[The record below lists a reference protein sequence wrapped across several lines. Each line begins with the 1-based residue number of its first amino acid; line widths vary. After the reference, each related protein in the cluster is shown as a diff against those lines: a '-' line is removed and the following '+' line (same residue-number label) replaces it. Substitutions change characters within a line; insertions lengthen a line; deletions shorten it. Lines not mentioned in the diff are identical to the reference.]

1 MKFRLRRW
9 KWLTWSV
16 CCRVL
21 LGMDPAELGQFWCR
35 AGASTYR
42 GSSACGTE
50 GAAPEEA
57 PYGGGGLFSASTASA
72 RGSETY
78 PGKKKGIRRRQLN
91 LLCFFFFFLTLW
103 DFSFCVMTV
112 VSWAESWKYNV
123 KAHKFNITWKGR
135 RMNKYI
141 CLPGNILC

>member
-1 MKFRLRRW
+1 MKFRLCRW

-16 CCRVL
+16 CCHVL

-42 GSSACGTE
+42 GSNVCGTE

-57 PYGGGGLFSASTASA
+57 FYGGGVCSQPPLPVHLGQRLILE
-72 RGSETY
+72 RRKELGGGSW
-78 PGKKKGIRRRQLN
+78 IS
-91 LLCFFFFFLTLW
+91 CAFFFFFWTLW

>member
-1 MKFRLRRW
+1 
-9 KWLTWSV
+9 
-16 CCRVL
+16 
-21 LGMDPAELGQFWCR
+21 MDPAELGQFWCR

-57 PYGGGGLFSASTASA
+57 PYGGGGGLFSASTASA

-91 LLCFFFFFLTLW
+91 LLCFFFFLDFMGFFL
-103 DFSFCVMTV
+103 
-112 VSWAESWKYNV
+112 
-123 KAHKFNITWKGR
+123 
-135 RMNKYI
+135 
-141 CLPGNILC
+141 LCHDCGFLS